1 MNKMLPL
8 LLLLAA
14 GCSGGPLKEIPVF
27 EPPPPEPEAPAPLPP
42 PPLRTNVPDSFVP
55 APAPELP
62 TLLGAW
68 SSTAA
73 LGPGSASVGRI
84 VLVFDADGG
93 LAGAAFGT
101 EGARS
106 FAGFYEDMDGAV
118 RVDLGCGDLRLWV
131 KELEPGSLVLR
142 EDDKELRL
150 SRLR

>member
-1 MNKMLPL
+1 MRKFLPL
-8 LLLLAA
+8 LLALAA
-14 GCSGGPLKEIPVF
+14 GCSGGPLKEVPVF
-27 EPPPPEPEAPAPLPP
+27 EPPPPEPEAPAPPPAPVHAPLPP
-42 PPLRTNVPDSFVP
+42 
-55 APAPELP
+55 PELP

-101 EGARS
+101 DGASS
-106 FAGFYEDMDGAV
+106 FAGFYEDMDGAI

-131 KELEPGSLVLR
+131 KELELGSLVLR
-142 EDDKELRL
+142 DGDKELHL
-150 SRLR
+150 ARLR